1 MGTAGGGHHHRRTL
15 SNVSSNSSS
24 NVNPVFRMETEEI
37 ASIYPYTATL
47 HCAAGSGYNALNHN
61 RMRVYENIPYKPTG
75 PSGFPQSNCGNPQL
89 DWMSASPP
97 APLHLPP
104 PVPAERPMT
113 LSFEHAGGTK
123 LRSSLKKYNTGRR
136 GSSASACGADGSG
149 GGSCVGTP
157 TKPTPPDS
165 LTSDDSSYMSAKDG
179 YSSLS
184 SSQSRV
190 RFSPETLLDQP
201 VQGQNMDVTIP
212 IQAVRRLSRRHMS
225 TGGGAGLGGSGSG
238 DGGTTSS

>member
-24 NVNPVFRMETEEI
+24 NVNPAFRMETDDLV
-37 ASIYPYTATL
+37 SNYPYNAATL
-47 HCAAGSGYNALNHN
+47 HCAAGSVSVSGYNPLNHN

-136 GSSASACGADGSG
+136 GSSASACGGDGSG

-157 TKPTPPDS
+157 TKPTPPGS

-201 VQGQNMDVTIP
+201 IQGQNMDVTIP

-225 TGGGAGLGGSGSG
+225 TGGGAV